1 MGSMEMGMMMA
12 RPQGQL
18 LGRILSTGI
27 VAAAGVCLLLA
38 TVCVAPLQSAD
49 AYEAACAQH
58 VEPER
63 SGLGDYKVTE
73 PKKVYYGNAR
83 LFKKPAV
90 IDADRVYRGIP
101 EYKKILDKGLTDRDP
116 EYHLLMKK
124 ASARFSEAV
133 KRMARDLD
141 HDLVAE
147 SGAIEKAR
155 EDAKSLVDRTDD
167 VIANIR

>member
-1 MGSMEMGMMMA
+1 MMMG
-12 RPQGQL
+12 RPRGQL
-18 LGRILSTGI
+18 LGSILSTGF
-27 VAAAGVCLLLA
+27 VATVGACLLLVA
-38 TVCVAPLQSAD
+38 VCVVPVRDASAGAELQ
-49 AYEAACAQH
+49 
-58 VEPER
+58 PER

-83 LFKKPAV
+83 LFKKPAT
-90 IDADRVYRGIP
+90 IDCDRVYRRIP
-101 EYKKILDKGLTDRDP
+101 EYKKILEKGLTDRDP

-155 EDAKSLVDRTDD
+155 ESAKNLVDRTDD